1 VRPGASAAVRISLT
15 MIDIILGPQAKEA
28 HDAKR
33 AEIRRLLRGDLEPA
47 RSVELMAEMRAAGLP
62 T

>member
-1 VRPGASAAVRISLT
+1 MT
-15 MIDIILGPQAKEA
+15 DIILGPQAKEA